1 MKHEKLAIVA
11 AMMVASLVVAPVA
24 HAKKKNAFAP
34 APAVSTPAANPQSQ
48 AGGLPATNDRVD
60 ALEAAVGTLQVQV
73 GTLQSQVGE
82 LQTQLAAEVQ
92 ARMAADAALSAQ
104 LGAIPKVFVG
114 EGSMNDISGA
124 TATVASKTVPAG
136 TYFIAVALQLV
147 NAQSSGD
154 ANARC
159 VVYAN
164 GDMVADTSDLEFP
177 ILATDGSALGSTM
190 FAPLQ
195 GSYTSSSEINVTVQC
210 TESKGD
216 NGGLNAYAQIAA
228 LKAGTLE

>member
-1 MKHEKLAIVA
+1 MTYEKLAIVA

-24 HAKKKNAFAP
+24 HAKKKKAP
-34 APAVSTPAANPQSQ
+34 APAISTPAANPQSQ
-48 AGGLPATNDRVD
+48 AGGLPATNDRVT
-60 ALEAAVGTLQVQV
+60 ALEAAVGTLQ
-73 GTLQSQVGE
+73 SQVGS
-82 LQTQLAAEVQ
+82 LQTQLAAEIQ
-92 ARMAADAALSAQ
+92 ARMAADAALSGE
-104 LGAIPKVFVG
+104 LGSIPKVFVG

-136 TYFIAVALQLV
+136 SYFIVAALQLV
-147 NAQSSGD
+147 NAQSSGN

-195 GSYTSSSEINVTVQC
+195 GSYTSSSPITVTVKC

-228 LKAGTLE
+228 LKAGTLQ